1 MRVCQNQDKMEYFM
15 EPTSAAALP
24 VQSREE
30 RMNHR
35 LMEIDRR
42 VEGLA
47 QDAYLIEQ
55 SLEDIRESVPETIPT
70 VIEAI
75 RTRHFLPLGFTTS
88 SSVVTFLGKMLRII
102 KTDQNKLSDERTKL
116 APFANLPE
124 DLFDVVIEQADLQT
138 KSAAAHV
145 SKEWTKRAV
154 RDAQRECSEFITGEL
169 DTYLTLLARPEITS
183 SQKERVVAELEAL
196 KNALFPEKYDFKSL
210 KNRLVEIR
218 DRIVQVF
225 GQLSREDLE
234 KLRPY
239 FTILKSSKVA
249 FVQKIFQVIP
259 DLLAHDCVSCVSES
273 LKIGDIETARKQA
286 ACAILP
292 MDKSRVMCPLA
303 LKMAE
308 LGNFQEALAIA
319 RQIPRVNDLQFKTN
333 HLLPFIFIAC
343 KMAQKGDM
351 EGVRSLRQSLEDKG
365 CQIAIDILIA
375 DEALDEFPTLLKP
388 EGLQKRAEEYIHD
401 LMDSL
406 RSIRAFDDA
415 SSFLRIF
422 KNQYTIDYDL
432 GFMSRDVAESGD
444 FKRALDLVGKIHD
457 DHDRR
462 FPRFAIASSMLEQGN
477 IDGALQIYDELK
489 TAGDDACGKDLL
501 YSATIAFLINGG
513 IEQALNIVTKIPP
526 GSSQKRDIDEVIAI
540 FELARRGDFEGAVTK
555 ARTLGENAKYDS
567 LKIIQNE
574 KVRQRYLG

>member
-1 MRVCQNQDKMEYFM
+1 MRVCQNKDKMEYFM

-75 RTRHFLPLGFTTS
+75 RSRHFLPLGFTTS

-102 KTDQNKLSDERTKL
+102 KTDQNKLSDERTKI

-183 SQKERVVAELEAL
+183 PQKERVVAELEAL

-273 LKIGDIETARKQA
+273 LKIGDIEIALKQA
-286 ACAILP
+286 ASVSLP

-375 DEALDEFPTLLKP
+375 DEALDAFPTLLKP

-415 SSFLRIF
+415 SSLLRIF
-422 KNQYTIDYDL
+422 KNKYTIDHDL

-462 FPRFAIASSMLEQGN
+462 FSRFAIASSMLEQGN

-489 TAGDDACGKDLL
+489 VAGGGDNRDSLL
-501 YSATIAFLINGG
+501 RDVVVSFLKKGDM
-513 IEQALNIVTKIPP
+513 EQALKTAKKI
-526 GSSQKRDIDEVIAI
+526 SSSSPEKLYMDSVLPV
-540 FELARRGDFEGAVTK
+540 FELARRGDFKTATDMAAHTGLPFFDDVFDII
-555 ARTLGENAKYDS
+555 DS
-567 LKIIQNE
+567 E
-574 KVRQRYLG
+574 KVRQMYLG